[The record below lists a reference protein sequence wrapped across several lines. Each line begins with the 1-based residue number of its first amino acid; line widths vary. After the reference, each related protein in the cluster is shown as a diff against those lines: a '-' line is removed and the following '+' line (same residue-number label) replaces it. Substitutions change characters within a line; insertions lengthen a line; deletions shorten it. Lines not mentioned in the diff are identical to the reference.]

1 MQTERDYIPIILGL
15 IGLLSIGYAMYL
27 TRQETSGSIFYI
39 FLVIQ
44 TLVLLY
50 LLFVVMAILKEAWTN
65 YRWSP
70 DRLR

>member
-1 MQTERDYIPIILGL
+1 MQTERDYIPLILGL
-15 IGLLSIGYAMYL
+15 IGLLSLGYAINL
-27 TRQETSGSIFYI
+27 TLNETSGRIFYI

-50 LLFVVMAILKEAWTN
+50 LLYVVMTILKEFWTN